1 MLLKPHIS
9 LLDISYTLYSCLGND
24 LKIRKMNLKVEM
36 LLFDQ
41 EVLTKNQLT

>member
-9 LLDISYTLYSCLGND
+9 LLDISYTLYSCIGND
-24 LKIRKMNLKVEM
+24 LKVEM
-36 LLFDQ
+36 LLFDK